1 MVLKSALELSE
12 MDKVI
17 SADMEEKNNKTV
29 NSKYVQKEQAK
40 NFQIQIRKH
49 FLLLLKNISRM
60 IQEDYDRKSKV
71 ITLSDKKLLQKT
83 MEKKEALGQK
93 M

>member
-1 MVLKSALELSE
+1 MN
-12 MDKVI
+12 KVT
-17 SADMEEKNNKTV
+17 SADMEENNNKTV
-29 NSKYVQKEQAK
+29 NSKEKREEQVRK
-40 NFQIQIRKH
+40 FYPIQIRQH

-60 IQEDYDRKSKV
+60 IQEDYSRKSKN
-71 ITLSDKKLLQKT
+71 IALSDKKLLRKT

>member
-1 MVLKSALELSE
+1 

-17 SADMEEKNNKTV
+17 SADMEKKNNETV

>member
-1 MVLKSALELSE
+1 M
-12 MDKVI
+12 
-17 SADMEEKNNKTV
+17 
-29 NSKYVQKEQAK
+29 NSKYAQKEQAK

-49 FLLLLKNISRM
+49 FFLLLKNISRI
-60 IQEDYDRKSKV
+60 IQEDYDRKSKAIV
-71 ITLSDKKLLQKT
+71 LSDKKLLRKT